1 MAAFIRGAKYAQDA
15 SDITLC
21 SWGDEPGDCVFLQDP
36 VPITDIKAVQIR
48 VHSVITQDAITT
60 CEGDKSDVP
69 FFSLKLTEFGYPE
82 YNGVFPCCKNAA
94 DVVKTLVGKLPLV
107 NHENVVV
114 DATSAA
120 AVDALHDALCV
131 KSPQVTKTVEYW
143 SRAWHKDKLVE
154 QRSPE
159 DNINH
164 KILITK
170 CLGAG
175 TDFRNFYKVR
185 YI

>member
-1 MAAFIRGAKYAQDA
+1 M
-15 SDITLC
+15 S
-21 SWGDEPGDCVFLQDP
+21 E
-36 VPITDIKAVQIR
+36 
-48 VHSVITQDAITT
+48 
-60 CEGDKSDVP
+60 EVP
-69 FFSLKLTEFGYPE
+69 FFPLKLTDFGHPSHG
-82 YNGVFPCCKNAA
+82 GVFSSCTNAA
-94 DVVKTLVGKLPLV
+94 EVLKTHVGKLPLV

-175 TDFRNFYKVR
+175 KDFRTFYQVR